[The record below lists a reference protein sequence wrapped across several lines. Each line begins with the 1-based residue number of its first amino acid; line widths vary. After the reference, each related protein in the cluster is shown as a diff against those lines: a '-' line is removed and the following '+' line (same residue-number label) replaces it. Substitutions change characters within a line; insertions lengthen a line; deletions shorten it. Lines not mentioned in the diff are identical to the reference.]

1 MPNTLDT
8 TQTILA
14 VLQSGLVVSG
24 NSYITVQRQTV
35 SGDALSNMRVSG
47 YTELIYLRNARTD
60 GQGLTGGNNTE
71 IADYTDIDIY
81 VSFRQSQISGVGIGS
96 GAYSTLRQRVDDTK
110 ITIASG
116 TFTSPPRPILISE
129 TWPQSHQQVAYG
141 KLNYRTRYLL

>member
-8 TQTILA
+8 VQTLLS

-60 GQGLTGGNNTE
+60 GMGLTGGNNTE

-81 VSFRQSQISGVGIGS
+81 VSFRQSQVSGVGTHS

-110 ITIASG
+110 ITMASG
-116 TFTSPPRPILISE
+116 TFTAPPRPILIAE
-129 TWPQSHQQVAYG
+129 NWPQPHQQVA
-141 KLNYRTRYLL
+141 KSTLSYRTRYVL

>member
-8 TQTILA
+8 VQTLLT

-81 VSFRQSQISGVGIGS
+81 ISFRQSQISGVGTHS

-116 TFTSPPRPILISE
+116 SFSSPPRPVFVGE
-129 TWPQSHQQVAYG
+129 NWPQPHQQVA
-141 KLNYRTRYLL
+141 KATTSYRTRYVL